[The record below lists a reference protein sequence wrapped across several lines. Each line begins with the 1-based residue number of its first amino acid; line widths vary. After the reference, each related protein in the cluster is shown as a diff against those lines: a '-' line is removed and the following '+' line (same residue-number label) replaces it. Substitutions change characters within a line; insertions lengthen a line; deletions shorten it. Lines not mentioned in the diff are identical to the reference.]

1 MIGKTL
7 RSEICWANRGIVALQ
22 SLQVSYLSD
31 LHSRFY
37 ESSKLKKWM
46 CELCTFSQI
55 RSHLLLHCFKDA
67 FAQFYI
73 APEIELII
81 LYQSSNTV
89 ICDSNAEC
97 TYALTYTEEM

>member
-55 RSHLLLHCFKDA
+55 RSQFWKSDEVSLLFSVIFLGLHLISLLVTNR
-67 FAQFYI
+67 YI
-73 APEIELII
+73 PPG
-81 LYQSSNTV
+81 
-89 ICDSNAEC
+89 
-97 TYALTYTEEM
+97 